1 MSDNIHIANMH
12 LAIELAKTSACLKL
26 KTATVIADKD
36 GPIATGI
43 NEVHSGK
50 SCTDYWTEKYG
61 TGVSLIIMD
70 KWWRDEH
77 REWSKFHELHAEVM
91 ALSKISKIQVKP
103 STVLYT
109 VYSPCYNCAKSIIA
123 YGIKTIY
130 YHKVYAGDVQTI
142 NKLNDIGIK
151 CIAI

>member
-1 MSDNIHIANMH
+1 MTDNIHIENMQ
-12 LAIELAKTSACLKL
+12 LAIELAKTSVCLKL

-36 GPIATGI
+36 GPIASGI
-43 NEVHSGK
+43 NEVHSGS
-50 SCTDYWTEKYG
+50 SCTEHWTEKYG
-61 TGVSLIIMD
+61 AGVSLMTMD

-91 ALSKISKIQVKP
+91 ALSKISKSQVRP
-103 STVLYT
+103 GTVLYT

-130 YHKVYAGDVQTI
+130 YHKVYAGDIRTI
-142 NKLNDIGIK
+142 NLLNDIGIGCK
-151 CIAI
+151 AL